1 MKQMS
6 LRRSVMPHVQFICKS
21 IRPGLGARGQK
32 NHCTQNFSLFFFE
45 FGNLMSFQ
53 GNREFAAATVTPFRD
68 QTNEVIYSR
77 ATHNSVH
84 RMQPEQGVHTQHRC
98 HRQGA
103 SCPSN
108 LQCVC
113 EYDAD
118 RRLTNKPRLSATSL
132 CHLFFSFLVRK
143 QSNSAACL
151 LC

>member
-1 MKQMS
+1 
-6 LRRSVMPHVQFICKS
+6 
-21 IRPGLGARGQK
+21 
-32 NHCTQNFSLFFFE
+32 
-45 FGNLMSFQ
+45 MSFQ

-113 EYDAD
+113 EYDTD

-132 CHLFFSFLVRK
+132 CHLFFPFLVRK
-143 QSNSAACL
+143 
-151 LC
+151 

>member
-1 MKQMS
+1 MFNLYVNQS
-6 LRRSVMPHVQFICKS
+6 DLDSVPEDRKTIAPKIF
-21 IRPGLGARGQK
+21 L
-32 NHCTQNFSLFFFE
+32 FFFFE

-113 EYDAD
+113 EYDTD

-132 CHLFFSFLVRK
+132 CHLFFPFLVRK
-143 QSNSAACL
+143 
-151 LC
+151 